1 MTKTLTEQWK
11 DGELEL
17 NSLWFVRLPC
27 GLYDECFYT
36 GSTIFMK
43 SISGHDEKIW
53 QVLAPVPSYDDYKE
67 LVRKSDEAVTNCH
80 QLEKKLAIATN
91 ALKYCY
97 NDMKYWAVLTHR
109 NQRIL
114 GVIKKAIKEMEGV
127 K

>member
-1 MTKTLTEQWK
+1 MTKSLTELWK

-53 QVLAPVPSYDDYKE
+53 QVIAPVPNYEEFQRLQEQLNEANAIITGEVHLVKRKDDTYVCECPEIVNYKE
-67 LVRKSDEAVTNCH
+67 K
-80 QLEKKLAIATN
+80 
-91 ALKYCY
+91 
-97 NDMKYWAVLTHR
+97 W
-109 NQRIL
+109 
-114 GVIKKAIKEMEGV
+114 GV